1 MGYAV
6 DESILQ
12 HMRERAMTDVVH
24 QYSSLN
30 RLGLTFK
37 DKHAFLRER
46 EYGLTRKMKSAQ

>member
-12 HMRERAMTDVVH
+12 HMREGTMTDVVH
-24 QYSSLN
+24 QYGSLN
-30 RLGLTFK
+30 SFGFTFK
-37 DKHAFLRER
+37 DEHAFLRER